1 MSGTAAA
8 NLRQPPEG
16 IRDAVPADAAA
27 LAELSAQLGYPVPPD
42 EMAERLAALLADP
55 HHRVFVF
62 SSDAGGVLGWVH
74 VFRSLY
80 LEAPPM
86 AEIGG
91 LVVDE
96 AARSRGIGARLVARV
111 ERWALAHGLVRIRV
125 RSRLEREDAHR
136 FYDRLGY
143 SRLKR
148 QQVFVKDLAPPA

>member
-1 MSGTAAA
+1 MESRTQA
-8 NLRQPPEG
+8 
-16 IRDAVPADAAA
+16 IREATPADAPS
-27 LAELSAQLGYPVPPD
+27 LAELSGQLGYPVPPD
-42 EMAERLAALLADP
+42 EMSERLAALLADP
-55 HHRVFVF
+55 HHAVFVF
-62 SSDAGGVLGWVH
+62 AAGDGRVLGWVH

-91 LVVDE
+91 LVVDAE
-96 AARSRGIGARLVARV
+96 ARGRGIGARLVERV
-111 ERWALAHGLVRIRV
+111 ERWALARGLVRIRV

-148 QQVFVKDLAPPA
+148 QQVFVKDLARPV